1 MGFQLLRDPASQL
14 KPVGLTAQAGVAAG
28 TGDNT
33 ELTSAAID
41 RMIAGGAGF
50 QGAAFVANYVT
61 TLTAAATLKI
71 TVKIADSDDGSTFGS
86 DTTLATA
93 VTLATGAQT
102 ALAGAY
108 ELGID
113 LSSYKRYLRFK
124 VTMDLSAGS
133 ADTFVYG
140 AGLVLSGSDV
150 LPA

>member
-1 MGFQLLRDPASQL
+1 MLN
-14 KPVGLTAQAGVAAG
+14 PVGLTAQSGVAAG

-50 QGAAFVANYVT
+50 LSGLFVANYVT

-86 DTTLATA
+86 DTTIASA
-93 VTLATGAQT
+93 VTLETGALT
-102 ALAGAY
+102 AEVGAY
-108 ELGID
+108 ELGVD
-113 LSSYKRYLRFK
+113 LAGYKRYVRFK

-140 AGLVLSGSDV
+140 AGLILTGADV